1 MNVFHSKGLQY
12 RSFNSPEDDDF
23 FHSMQSDPLTFTNSC
38 VSLTRPV
45 GRRFTKNIRK
55 HLTENSL
62 LFVVIYRISDYVPDY
77 PVASRMQPRV
87 WVQAEPER
95 IGIMF
100 LKSASPDMAHH
111 RCSECGIDMKKQY
124 QSQYG
129 GLAIKWML
137 DWAFRSANMHRVE
150 CNVFGWNTGIVE
162 IYKRAGFFEEGKRR
176 ECLFKDDK
184 WWDEVHLGILKE
196 EWQLIRQ

>member
-1 MNVFHSKGLQY
+1 MDVFHSQGLQY
-12 RSFNSPEDDDF
+12 HSFNPPEDDDF
-23 FHSMQSDPLTFTNSC
+23 FHSMQSDRVTFTNSC

-45 GRRFTKNIRK
+45 DLRFTKNIRK
-55 HLTENSL
+55 HLTKNSL
-62 LFVVIYRISDYVPDY
+62 LFVVISRTPDHILCY
-77 PVASRMQPRV
+77 SVNSVGPRNR
-87 WVQAEPER
+87 EPER
-95 IGIMF
+95 IGVMF

-137 DWAFRSANMHRVE
+137 DWAFRSANLHRVE

-162 IYKRAGFFEEGKRR
+162 MYKSAGFFEEGKRR

>member
-1 MNVFHSKGLQY
+1 VDRQL
-12 RSFNSPEDDDF
+12 
-23 FHSMQSDPLTFTNSC
+23 
-38 VSLTRPV
+38 
-45 GRRFTKNIRK
+45 TKNIRK

-62 LFVVIYRISDYVPDY
+62 LFVVIYRTPDY
-77 PVASRMQPRV
+77 SVNSALPRNRVQP
-87 WVQAEPER
+87 ESER

-111 RCSECGIDMKKQY
+111 RRAECGIDMKKQY

-129 GLAIKWML
+129 DLAIKWML
-137 DWAFRSANMHRVE
+137 DWAFRSANLHRVE
-150 CNVFGWNTGIVE
+150 CTVFGWNTGILK
-162 IYKRAGFFEEGKRR
+162 IYKSVGFFEEGKRR

-196 EWQLIRQ
+196 EWQLIGQ

>member
-1 MNVFHSKGLQY
+1 MDVFRSEGLLY
-12 RSFNSPEDDDF
+12 RSFSSPKDDDF

-38 VSLTRPV
+38 LSLTRSV
-45 GRRFTKNIRK
+45 DRRFTKNIRR
-55 HLTENSL
+55 HLTKNSL
-62 LFVVIYRISDYVPDY
+62 LFVVIYKEPHYSDFG
-77 PVASRMQPRV
+77 SQP
-87 WVQAEPER
+87 QR

-137 DWAFRSANMHRVE
+137 DWAFRSANLHRVE
-150 CNVFGWNTGIVE
+150 CNVFGWDTDILKM
-162 IYKRAGFFEEGKRR
+162 YKSVGFFEEGKRR